1 MLLSE
6 IYFVN
11 IAQISVGHF
20 IKAELPNL
28 QVSYGFLVQYV
39 LCEHGEQ
46 GLFEGCTQNGD
57 KNQNQNVSIKLQM
70 TLFVLN
76 NTVISRPRRS
86 QGLLYKHLCNEL
98 IK

>member
-57 KNQNQNVSIKLQM
+57 KKLSKCEQKVTNDSI
-70 TLFVLN
+70 
-76 NTVISRPRRS
+76 S
-86 QGLLYKHLCNEL
+86 
-98 IK
+98 